1 MSDSDS
7 STEKLTASAVKY
19 VVGGIAGLVVATA
32 ATLMRHFAGPVY
44 ESIRNEVP
52 KDSLIQVVYLLF
64 LVCLLLCVWIRLL
77 YRERRKPLADRF
89 EFDDYGGYYVD
100 PKNGRAVCPSCLA
113 EGKIVNMMDSGGN
126 KMCNACQTACRGKKT
141 SKPSDRGL

>member
-1 MSDSDS
+1 MSDSES
-7 STEKLTASAVKY
+7 SIERLSASAVKY
-19 VVGGIAGLVVATA
+19 VAGGIAGLVVATTT
-32 ATLMRHFAGPVY
+32 TLLRHFARPVY

-100 PKNGRAVCPSCLA
+100 PRNGRAVCPSCLA
-113 EGKIVNMMDSGGN
+113 EGKVVNMMDVSGN
-126 KMCNACQTACRGKKT
+126 KMCNACKTACRGKTTAK
-141 SKPSDRGL
+141 SDIGN